1 MKTKRCVVI
10 AVLLLAIVLG
20 GCAPQSSIRLVVR
33 DRFPDAIEI
42 LAVDG
47 HSTLWLVRMESEVL
61 LFEYRR
67 GEMSNYDSDIRA
79 RMEIGL

>member
-1 MKTKRCVVI
+1 MKRCVVI

-20 GCAPQSSIRLVVR
+20 GCAPQSSIRVFVR
-33 DRFPDAIEI
+33 GVFPDAIEI

-61 LFEYRR
+61 LYEYRR
-67 GEMSNYDSDIRA
+67 GGLTNSDSDIRA
-79 RMEIGL
+79 RMGIGL